1 MNRTRSTALLL
12 AVLAIAAGCSATPKP
27 QTTASSTSNTCD
39 SSPTEQQ
46 VLAFKAPK
54 AKKPYQISLMEVTLA
69 GYYYQANVYG
79 AEQAARDAGVTLTTT
94 AAQGYASPALQ
105 VSQVDS
111 VLARKP
117 DAIVLFP
124 SDVNGSVPVVTKA
137 KAAGIPVV
145 VMSTELASKQTAA
158 SVIQD
163 DYALGKVGAD
173 QLARAVRQGGP
184 GIVIA
189 GPGNATWSLRRAAGF
204 EDELKAKYPN
214 LKVVA
219 APTQPVDP
227 AQGLQDFT
235 TAAQAHPDVK
245 WVYSVY
251 YYQLLPESI
260 PARYKGIP
268 FVTTGY
274 EPTAI
279 KSLQDGS
286 LTTTTS
292 VQNIKVG
299 YLAVARAV
307 SVLNG
312 DKVPTTTCLP
322 APTLGKSDIGSPT
335 ANADLYPAGFTVPSN
350 Q

>member
-1 MNRTRSTALLL
+1 LAALL
-12 AVLAIAAGCSATPKP
+12 AAAGCSATPKT
-27 QTTASSTSNTCD
+27 QSTSATASTCD

-54 AKKPYQISLMEVTLA
+54 ANKPYRISLMEVSLA

-79 AEQAARDAGVTLTTT
+79 AEQAAKDAGVTLTTT
-94 AAQGYASPALQ
+94 AGQGYASPALQ

-124 SDVNGSVPVVTKA
+124 SDINGSVPVVTKA
-137 KAAGIPVV
+137 KAAKVPVV
-145 VMSTELASKQTAA
+145 VMSTELASNQTAA

-163 DYALGKVGAD
+163 DYDLGRTGAD
-173 QLARAVRQGGP
+173 QLARAVPQGGP

-189 GPGNATWSLRRAAGF
+189 GPGNATWSLRRTQGF
-204 EDELKAKYPN
+204 EAELKAKYPN

-227 AQGLQDFT
+227 SQGLQDFT
-235 TAAQAHPDVK
+235 NAVQANPGIK

-260 PARYKGIP
+260 PAKYKGIP
-268 FVTTGY
+268 FITTGY

-286 LTTTTS
+286 LTATTS
-292 VQNIKVG
+292 VQNIKIG

-312 DKVPTTTCLP
+312 DKVPNTTCLP
-322 APTLGKSDIGSPT
+322 APALGRADIGSPP
-335 ANADLYPAGFTVPSN
+335 ADADLYPNGFTVAAN